1 MAVIP
6 YWMLKHKVTVEPLL
20 GHTAAGPQFGPP
32 KVVRCFV
39 VNGQRLTRGANEEQV
54 TSAATVRMRPKA
66 VCPIGSRIT
75 YADGRKADVLVAN
88 QQDGGGFATPDHLEV
103 MTT

>member
-20 GHTAAGPQFGPP
+20 GHTSVGPTFGPP
-32 KVVRCFV
+32 KVIRCFV
-39 VNGQRLTRGANEEQV
+39 QNGQRLTRGANEEQV
-54 TSAATVRMRPKA
+54 TAASTVRMRPTA
-66 VCPIGSRIT
+66 VCPVGSRVT
-75 YADGRKADVLVAN
+75 FADGRKSTVLAAN

>member
-6 YWMLKHKVTVEPLL
+6 FWMLKHKVTVEPLL
-20 GHTAAGPQFGPP
+20 GHTAAGPSFGPP

-39 VNGQRLTRGANEEQV
+39 QDGQRLVRGANEEQV
-54 TSAATVRMRPKA
+54 TAASTVRMRPNA
-66 VCPIGSRIT
+66 VCPVGSRLT
-75 YADGRKADVLVAN
+75 FTSGRQSTVLAAN
-88 QQDGGGFATPDHLEV
+88 QQDGGGFPTPDHLEV

>member
-20 GHTAAGPQFGPP
+20 SHTSVSPTYGPP
-32 KVVRCFV
+32 KVIRCFV
-39 VNGQRLTRGANEEQV
+39 QNGQRLTRGANEEQI
-54 TSAATVRMRPKA
+54 TAAATVRMRPKA
-66 VCPIGSRIT
+66 VCPVGSRVT
-75 YADGRKADVLVAN
+75 FADGRASIVLVAN
-88 QQDGGGFATPDHLEV
+88 QQDGGGFPTPDHLEV